1 MIWQFQRP
9 NDPLHLAMVQTAPFT
24 IWYVLNDVTICWTVM
39 FWYDNVTNQ
48 WPPHQ
53 PLVVEYISLW
63 CWEYQS
69 LVVWLSISG
78 SVYRPQVYKSGPTS
92 RQSLVQRVTSGLP
105 YINNSAKTSDFQSDH
120 FSPFLFLNFLDISL
134 FRVTNTIMVI
144 FLMVLAF
151 VPTLMAIH
159 YENNCETL
167 PSKIHITKVKNWRL
181 VWGKSLG
188 YRKFCLK
195 SYWSPTDTKT
205 QSWKLLTNWYGST

>member
-39 FWYDNVTNQ
+39 LWYDNVTNQ

-69 LVVWLSISG
+69 LVVWFSISA
-78 SVYRPQVYKSGPTS
+78 SSTQVYKSGPTS
-92 RQSLVQRVTSGLP
+92 RQSLVQRVTSRLP
-105 YINNSAKTSDFQSDH
+105 YINNSAKTLDFQSYH

-167 PSKIHITKVKNWRL
+167 PSKIHITKVKILKL
-181 VWGKSLG
+181 VWRTCLGSSWGKMREQKLQ
-188 YRKFCLK
+188 RQFCLW
-195 SYWSPTDTKT
+195 SYLSSWDTK
-205 QSWKLLTNWYGST
+205 SSS